1 MQSKVHEERQKNEAY
16 IDELKKKIAILE
28 SKMKEVEHE
37 KVRVL
42 FLKILLYEVYA
53 REGREGDQCDNYGGM
68 RL

>member
-16 IDELKKKIAILE
+16 IDELKKKKAILE

-42 FLKILLYEVYA
+42 FLKILLYEFYA
-53 REGREGDQCDNYGGM
+53 REGRKGDQCDNYGGM